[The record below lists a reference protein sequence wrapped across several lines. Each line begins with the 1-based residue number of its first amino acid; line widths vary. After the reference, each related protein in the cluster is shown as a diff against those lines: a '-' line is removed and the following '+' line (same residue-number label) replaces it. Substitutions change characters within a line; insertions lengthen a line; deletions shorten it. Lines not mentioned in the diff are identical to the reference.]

1 MKDDKLYLIHMSECI
16 ARIEEYVREGKDAF
30 MSSSLVQDAVIQNLQ
45 TMAESIKR
53 ISEDLK
59 AQRPEVDW
67 REISGFRNVLVHD
80 NLNVDLL
87 RVWLIVERN
96 IPDLKKKID
105 AILAM

>member
-1 MKDDKLYLIHMSECI
+1 MKDDRLYLIHMSECI
-16 ARIEEYVREGKDAF
+16 ARIEEYVREGKDVF
-30 MSSSLVQDAVIQNLQ
+30 MSSSLIQDAVIQNLQ

-59 AQRPEVDW
+59 TQHPEVDW
-67 REISGFRNVLVHD
+67 REISGFRNVLVHGY
-80 NLNVDLL
+80 LNVDLL
-87 RVWLIVERN
+87 KVWLIVERK